1 MHRRPF
7 FVAFRRGG
15 GKSKIAKLETVQ
27 IYGHCRKFQISLSLS
42 LALQCGT
49 VISIGCIMKYRSADT
64 VPITLGNREK
74 ANQFGFLIFFS
85 SSFNTSFRLST
96 RCLLHDVKVEWQF
109 LKAQQF
115 NSEDKWPGDSSR
127 VDRCG
132 LSVVT
137 NVEEIGMSARILFS
151 LRSCFSDLLF
161 LLA

>member
-7 FVAFRRGG
+7 FVAFLPGRRQN
-15 GKSKIAKLETVQ
+15 KIAILENP
-27 IYGHCRKFQISLSLS
+27 CRFMAIVANSRFLSRS

-96 RCLLHDVKVEWQF
+96 RCLLHVVKVEWQF

-115 NSEDKWPGDSSR
+115 NSEDKWPGDSSHGDTR
-127 VDRCG
+127 VRFGC
-132 LSVVT
+132 L
-137 NVEEIGMSARILFS
+137 
-151 LRSCFSDLLF
+151 
-161 LLA
+161 